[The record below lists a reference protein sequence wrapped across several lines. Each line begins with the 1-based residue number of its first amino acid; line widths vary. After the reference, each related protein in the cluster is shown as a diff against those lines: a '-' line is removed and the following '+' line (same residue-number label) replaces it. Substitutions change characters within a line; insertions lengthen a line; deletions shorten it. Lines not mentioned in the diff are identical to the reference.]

1 MLLLSLIS
9 ESAATAFATTYQQR
23 NVKISVAAK
32 IFEDFG
38 GVLCKAFIIG
48 RELVSIVYY
57 IRPVSIV
64 LYTRPG
70 SSIKRPTPN

>member
-23 NVKISVAAK
+23 NVKISVATK

-38 GVLCKAFIIG
+38 GVLCKEFIVG
-48 RELVSIVYY
+48 QD
-57 IRPVSIV
+57 PVSIV
-64 LYTRPG
+64 HYTIGLEPVSSVNYNRPG
-70 SSIKRPTPN
+70 SINK